1 MTSSSAEES
10 FPVNVMVID
19 DDNDIRY
26 AIARILRQCG
36 CEVTE
41 AESVDSALVQ
51 LTQQSFDVVFSD
63 IRFRDGQSGE
73 QCLEV
78 VVDQYPQTTVVMM
91 SCSMP
96 SQYKMELKAKGA
108 FDCLQKPVFKD
119 TFLRVLSK
127 IFDTRISQKVAA

>member
-96 SQYKMELKAKGA
+96 SQYKVELKAKGA

>member
-41 AESVDSALVQ
+41 AEGVDSALVQ

-96 SQYKMELKAKGA
+96 TQYKMELKAKGA

>member
-96 SQYKMELKAKGA
+96 TQYKMELKAKGA